1 MWQHHGDVVSLYI
14 RANKC
19 SIWKENDG
27 NRGKKSWTSLFIAPS
42 FLLKIKQKLTNWP
55 FDISQFGLFSPKS
68 SFQGPLGEC
77 FSLARLLWICSSAV
91 SPGQTP
97 SRSLLIG
104 RQWVTRMH
112 RLFFKTFSTPVT
124 WPFYI
129 SPQTHW
135 KCRCWEWEKGGME
148 TTRNRCFEMRE
159 YFPNVLLWMCFS
171 HVKTVK
177 TVWQVFLWLWSRL
190 LCSWPD

>member
-1 MWQHHGDVVSLYI
+1 MGIYLSPSKGAQNKAVHVCGSIMEMW
-14 RANKC
+14 
-19 SIWKENDG
+19 
-27 NRGKKSWTSLFIAPS
+27 SLFIHEQINIPS
-42 FLLKIKQKLTNWP
+42 GKRMMETETRNHEIAYSLPLLFCLKQKLTNWP
-55 FDISQFGLFSPKS
+55 FDISQFGFFSPKS

-104 RQWVTRMH
+104 RQWVTCMH

-129 SPQTHW
+129 SPQTRW

-148 TTRNRCFEMRE
+148 TTLNRCFEISE
-159 YFPNVLLWMCFS
+159 YFPNVF
-171 HVKTVK
+171 TVN
-177 TVWQVFLWLWSRL
+177 VFQS
-190 LCSWPD
+190 C